1 MKKNTEC
8 TALIDAT
15 LYEDLELAI
24 ALKATGYA
32 ILGNWK
38 EVFKSKEGGIR
49 NLLGCILLAIMLRL
63 KNLVAYFTTGEAV
76 VLGIICDIV
85 AFEAGIDY
93 CNRACQCSLEFSLG
107 VRDAGN
113 TLSSIGTGWSNAINK
128 MISADARKEDII
140 KWSVEAAKYR
150 DMYAELLELGG
161 AKL

>member
-32 ILGNWK
+32 ILGDWK
-38 EVFKSKEGGIR
+38 EVVKSKEGGIR
-49 NLLGCILLAIMLRL
+49 NLLGCILLAIILRL
-63 KNLVAYFTTGEAV
+63 KNLAAYFTTGEAV
-76 VLGIICDIV
+76 VLGIIFDIV

-93 CNRACQCSLEFSLG
+93 CNRACQSSLEFSLG

-128 MISADARKEDII
+128 MISADTRKEDII

-161 AKL
+161 AEL